1 MSYDES
7 RRLLHVVMT
16 DGTMATLTA
25 YREEQVS
32 GWTLQQTNGAIR
44 SVATVG
50 ESTYALVER
59 VGGVFIEVLD
69 ETLQLD
75 CALAG
80 TSETPKQEW
89 SGAGHLE
96 GMVVKVVAD
105 GAVCPDALVE
115 GGSITLDQPAQSV
128 QMGLSFTHVIEPLP
142 PSMQAIAAG
151 QGGKTSPHIDHVEAM
166 GDQRSVF
173 GYGTGLGSNSLQAFR
188 RQHPRHAAAFVQR

>member
-1 MSYDES
+1 MVTGDPLTPSSIQLFRQTRVGSPVDRTVPPRDVDGATLFVPRAGPQLREFLFTDTEQAYQANDLAMLSHHLIARPVEMSYDES

-96 GMVVKVVAD
+96 GMVVKVVAR
-105 GAVCPDALVE
+105 
-115 GGSITLDQPAQSV
+115 SRSTSR
-128 QMGLSFTHVIEPLP
+128 
-142 PSMQAIAAG
+142 PSRCKWAY
-151 QGGKTSPHIDHVEAM
+151 P
-166 GDQRSVF
+166 
-173 GYGTGLGSNSLQAFR
+173 SLT
-188 RQHPRHAAAFVQR
+188 